1 MALGHQAPQQVAVLH
16 LLCGQQKGRLS
27 LLAQLLHHRKGVLPR
42 LALHQQMDLLPA
54 IPRIRGLIFLLI
66 RGIFA
71 LLLLIGLIPPAHL
84 AGSSVNKIP
93 VRQDG
98 AAAADPNQR
107 GNAGLTLV
115 TDTPAQTEKA
125 ADGSHWQK
133 YISALINGMG
143 LVIIPVFV
151 VGGLIGHVKA
161 KIRAGRIQ
169 HGKACAAV
177 IHIGYA
183 QIRFVKQ
190 LAGYI
195 QHPAGIE
202 GHGLTVKI
210 HQLLIGGSKIYA
222 FQHRPAFFRH
232 QHRYQGQSQQP
243 CPDSAGQSFPH
254 SQPPPFFS
262 PSGMIVHFSTKDSA
276 AQRKLHSQPQRLSL
290 FLFQYGMI

>member
-1 MALGHQAPQQVAVLH
+1 MI
-16 LLCGQQKGRLS
+16 QKKRIIHSIIVTG
-27 LLAQLLHHRKGVLPR
+27 
-42 LALHQQMDLLPA
+42 LAL
-54 IPRIRGLIFLLI
+54 LILYVVWAF
-66 RGIFA
+66 
-71 LLLLIGLIPPAHL
+71 
-84 AGSSVNKIP
+84 AGSPTKVAFLNYQVITMG
-93 VRQDG
+93 R
-98 AAAADPNQR
+98 
-107 GNAGLTLV
+107 
-115 TDTPAQTEKA
+115 
-125 ADGSHWQK
+125 
-133 YISALINGMG
+133 ISAANDNSSIRLYELTPEDAYKAGRYDILLINGMG